1 MNQKLML
8 ILEARARCSSRSTE
22 VAVRWSLAEMH
33 NFNELHQEL
42 THGYEWMMEI
52 WMKYSMRYWEKE
64 ETKGR
69 NEVKTDACYACRQDE
84 PECEC
89 CEVQSLNCSNDF
101 EFCFAI
107 EAVSSRAPSPDAV
120 PSPGATAQKVF
131 FWRMRY
137 RVPWNHSCKQVM
149 IVNSHWFVSSMH
161 AVSSLSKFG
170 SISLLDVTAN
180 PSIIEKNVE
189 RNSLSLQKL
198 SALIGSLPCKTFC
211 YLGDRHY
218 SACQARDSKL
228 RH

>member
-1 MNQKLML
+1 MNFTRNWPTDTNEWWKYEWNIQWDTEKRKKQKG
-8 ILEARARCSSRSTE
+8 ETKWKPTHVTHVARMSLNANAARCKVSTAAMILNSASPLRPWARE
-22 VAVRWSLAEMH
+22 HRLRMQC
-33 NFNELHQEL
+33 LHQVL
-42 THGYEWMMEI
+42 Q
-52 WMKYSMRYWEKE
+52 R
-64 ETKGR
+64 R
-69 NEVKTDACYACRQDE
+69 R
-84 PECEC
+84 
-89 CEVQSLNCSNDF
+89 F
-101 EFCFAI
+101 
-107 EAVSSRAPSPDAV
+107 
-120 PSPGATAQKVF
+120 F

-137 RVPWNHSCKQVM
+137 RVPWNHSCKQLM

-189 RNSLSLQKL
+189 RNSLCLQKL